1 MTSDSVPF
9 PGWSV
14 AAQNFRQLARE
25 HAATA
30 GSVLFIGEHGVGKR
44 AMANVWRYVS
54 GLSEEDLPT
63 VDLDTATVR
72 PPGRCLALTTR
83 PLAPGVGRASGP
95 VTRFLSSPN
104 DPILLDTG
112 RPGRIPQ
119 TECQNAPI
127 PPDLANTFAIKLYM
141 PPLRR
146 RAIDTLSFLH
156 QYSHARTGKIHGEVS
171 SRLIYRLVLN
181 ASRNGNLDRLRD
193 YLCGVPVVLERQGP
207 DEADP
212 AGSGRVRNWH
222 LPDDERGIL
231 GSGRDAV
238 DRLLL
243 PDQTVTES
251 EAPDWDCDDARVPTG
266 HLPLVAL
273 SMLIQGFWN
282 RFHRSQDATQAG
294 PSDGDTD
301 GGGDRR
307 LEVNL
312 LERPFPVLGP
322 LPWWTDASRWQG
334 VEKRIDQVAP
344 EEALVAGTAW
354 ARSDDPVI
362 RDAVSVFARSI
373 VYGGSLAS
381 LQDGLGV
388 RLVRGTRL
396 LFDWLGT
403 TSKVTDPA
411 ITEQTKPGRPPSL
424 EPSEREL
431 QAYELVELH
440 GKKLREAAAIMGCS
454 EQNVSKLLK
463 SVERKIQAKTGGT
476 TRTRGRKVGY
486 EDNIDSYAA
495 WEQSQDDQEGENTD
509 DRDE

>member
-1 MTSDSVPF
+1 MISDSVPF

-14 AAQNFRQLARE
+14 AAQNFRRRARE
-25 HAATA
+25 HAATP

-54 GLSEEDLPT
+54 GLSEEDLPII
-63 VDLDTATVR
+63 DLDTAPTR

-83 PLAPGVGRASGP
+83 PLAPGAGRASGP
-95 VTRFLSSPN
+95 ATRSLSSPN
-104 DPILLDTG
+104 DPILLDTD

-119 TECQNAPI
+119 TECQNAPL

-156 QYSHARTGKIHGEVS
+156 QYSQARTGKIHGGIS

-193 YLCGVPVVLERQGP
+193 YLCGVEVLLEEQGP

-212 AGSGRVRNWH
+212 SGFDRVLNWH
-222 LPDDERGIL
+222 LPDDERGVL
-231 GSGRDAV
+231 GSSRDAA

-243 PDQTVTES
+243 PDQTAADDES
-251 EAPDWDCDDARVPTG
+251 PDWDCDDVRVPTG

-273 SMLIQGFWN
+273 SMLIQGFWDT
-282 RFHRSQDATQAG
+282 FHRSQHAIRAE
-294 PSDGDTD
+294 PSADNADGHEQK
-301 GGGDRR
+301 

-312 LERPFPVLGP
+312 LERPLPVLGP

-334 VEKRIDQVAP
+334 VEKRIEKASP

-354 ARSDDPVI
+354 GRPDEPVI
-362 RDAVSVFARSI
+362 REAIPGFARSTA
-373 VYGGSLAS
+373 YGGSLAS

-388 RLVRGTRL
+388 RLMPGTRR
-396 LFDWLGT
+396 LFDWLGAI
-403 TSKVTDPA
+403 SKVTDPA
-411 ITEQTKPGRPPSL
+411 VAEPTKLGRPPSL
-424 EPSEREL
+424 EPSDKEL
-431 QAYELVELH
+431 EAFELVQNQGL
-440 GKKLREAAAIMGCS
+440 KLEEAAARMGCKK
-454 EQNVSKLLK
+454 QNVSKLLQSLEK
-463 SVERKIQAKTGGT
+463 KIQAKVGGR
-476 TRTRGRKVGY
+476 TRTRGRKESY
-486 EDNIDSYAA
+486 KDNTDSYAA
-495 WEQSQDDQEGENTD
+495 WVQSECDEDTDD
-509 DRDE
+509 DRDD